1 MFLTSNLENKQLTS
15 PFSQFLTHSLKVSP
29 QTAVGI
35 IDYNG
40 RRQSGRRS
48 EEREAGGPASD
59 DGTQQLY
66 TAGSTF
72 PADGEEF
79 SAERIAD

>member
-1 MFLTSNLENKQLTS
+1 MLVVLFATFLTSNLENKQLTS
-15 PFSQFLTHSLKVSP
+15 PFSQFLTHSLKVSS

-35 IDYNG
+35 IGYNG

-48 EEREAGGPASD
+48 EEREADGPASD

-72 PADGEEF
+72 PADG
-79 SAERIAD
+79 